1 MHMYDCEGPEFRHRI
16 LYLHH
21 AVEEIYL
28 EKTYASVKQSE
39 LPLQA
44 AAEKLTS
51 DSEKSC
57 ANPKII
63 REHFL
68 LYYCSGRNLR
78 FFRASLAV
86 RRHTL
91 QIRRTAQSAR
101 AMLVAAQTVPADGPA
116 PPSNATARGAA
127 ARAQLPRP
135 RAIGLQLART
145 AARRRALSR

>member
-51 DSEKSC
+51 DFEKSC
-57 ANPKII
+57 ANPKNHT
-63 REHFL
+63 RTFSTL
-68 LYYCSGRNLR
+68 LL
-78 FFRASLAV
+78 
-86 RRHTL
+86 
-91 QIRRTAQSAR
+91 
-101 AMLVAAQTVPADGPA
+101 
-116 PPSNATARGAA
+116 
-127 ARAQLPRP
+127 
-135 RAIGLQLART
+135 
-145 AARRRALSR
+145 

>member
-63 REHFL
+63 REH
-68 LYYCSGRNLR
+68 SNKNRERGVGENNKSTALR
-78 FFRASLAV
+78 GKRQLSL
-86 RRHTL
+86 
-91 QIRRTAQSAR
+91 
-101 AMLVAAQTVPADGPA
+101 PK
-116 PPSNATARGAA
+116 
-127 ARAQLPRP
+127 
-135 RAIGLQLART
+135 
-145 AARRRALSR
+145 